1 MVADDD
7 AYEQRVRL
15 RPVEELDADEALTV
29 DLGEPERGPVDY
41 ADAAAT
47 VERGDAEATLE
58 VDPGEGAV
66 LTVSVGEAGAA
77 PGEALEASL
86 APVAGGA
93 ADANERL
100 TAEVTRVATGEAQT
114 ARLWFGHPPFH

>member
-15 RPVEELDADEALTV
+15 RPVEELDADEELTV